1 MTPPASKTP
10 RRSCRSAALLASGVS
25 TWYRG
30 VILPPSNRLGG
41 HGPKVRRREPLADL
55 ESTPWSS
62 TPWSATRS
70 SG

>member
-10 RRSCRSAALLASGVS
+10 RRSCRSAALPASCVS
-25 TWYRG
+25 TWSRG
-30 VILPPSNRLGG
+30 VILSPSDRLGG
-41 HGPKVRRREPLADL
+41 HDPKVRRREPFADL
-55 ESTPWSS
+55 ESAAWSS

>member
-10 RRSCRSAALLASGVS
+10 RRSCRSASLPACVS
-25 TWYRG
+25 TWYRS
-30 VILPPSNRLGG
+30 VILSPSDRLGG
-41 HGPKVRRREPLADL
+41 HGPKVRRRELLADL
-55 ESTPWSS
+55 FSAPWSF